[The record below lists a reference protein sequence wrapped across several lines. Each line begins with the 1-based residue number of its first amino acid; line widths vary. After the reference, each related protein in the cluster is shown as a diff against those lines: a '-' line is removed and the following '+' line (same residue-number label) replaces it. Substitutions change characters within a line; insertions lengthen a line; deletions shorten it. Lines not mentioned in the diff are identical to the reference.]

1 MTPLI
6 DLNSAREIL
15 VRWFPPWLEFLVDLD
30 AKAGQLQFKPEMGH
44 YLEANNHG
52 SYPLLYERLPRQ
64 MEQARL
70 AIERS
75 APADLVWPGTDI
87 SLATPE
93 ARGRFM
99 IDCLSAL
106 DGLEQL
112 VGPHLTVQ
120 EEAAAETVA
129 ADVGPEG
136 LQALQ
141 PLLNALPSMFMAMF
155 YEYVA
160 VAVHGVSLSTLI
172 QWAKAGN
179 DEAFGKAV
187 QIDGRILVVLPYF
200 TKRYSQARL
209 EGNKDFL
216 RMVANKTDSL
226 GYRGPIK
233 QKGIWFVIA
242 LLDFFGLL
250 ETMSGEEMLDFCTE
264 VGANDGDTPIEDVT
278 NMLKRVATYKRY
290 QKTGP
295 MSTP

>member
-1 MTPLI
+1 MAPLI

-15 VRWFPPWLEFLVDLD
+15 VRWFPPWLEFLDDLD

-44 YLEANNHG
+44 YLKANNHG
-52 SYPLLYERLPRQ
+52 SYPLLYERLPQ
-64 MEQARL
+64 QLEQARL
-70 AIERS
+70 AIERN

-87 SLATPE
+87 SLAKPE
-93 ARGRFM
+93 DRGRFM
-99 IDCLSAL
+99 IEFLSEL

-112 VGPHLTVQ
+112 VGPHFTVQ
-120 EEAAAETVA
+120 EEVAAEAAAT
-129 ADVGPEG
+129 DIGPEG

-155 YEYVA
+155 YEYVS
-160 VAVHGVSLSTLI
+160 VAVHGVPLSSLI
-172 QWAKAGN
+172 HWAKAGD

-200 TKRYSQARL
+200 AERYSQARL
-209 EGNKDFL
+209 EGDKAFL
-216 RMVANKTDSL
+216 RMIANKTDSP

-250 ETMSGEEMLDFCTE
+250 ETMSGNEMLDFCAE
-264 VGANDGDTPIEDVT
+264 VGANDGDTPIEDVK